1 MNTDFHGCVTQ
12 AKPKFIRYDQSCH
25 NADVYFRVQ
34 AGTAIPQIFPVMKE
48 ISNDKVTHAI
58 STRLP
63 HLNRTPYRG
72 L

>member
-48 ISNDKVTHAI
+48 ISND
-58 STRLP
+58 
-63 HLNRTPYRG
+63 
-72 L
+72 